1 VKKLIVNADGF
12 GFTFGNNRAIL
23 EVLEHG
29 FIRSV
34 SVNVTWPAV
43 DEIGVLVR
51 HFPHV
56 SVGIHL
62 NLSVGP
68 PVLPPAEVP
77 SLVGPDGEFHGPAF
91 RRLAARGALD
101 RDEMRRELHAQ
112 FAVLRDRGVR
122 ITHWDSHQGRHL
134 YPGFFEAVLAV
145 AREEGILATR
155 SFDYH
160 LVFPP
165 GRRARRV
172 AGYYLRHP
180 AQVLTHTAAARRM
193 RQERRA
199 GMRMP
204 DRRLVIKA
212 IGPDAV
218 YRPDCWNALLETMPD
233 GWNMTECHPG
243 YVDEDLR
250 RYSHLVA
257 TRERERDLFADPA
270 WPRRAEDAGVEVT
283 DYFEFIGSAGN
294 APPQQA

>member
-1 VKKLIVNADGF
+1 MKKLIVNADGF

-43 DEIGVLVR
+43 DEVSVLVR
-51 HFPHV
+51 DFPHV

-68 PVLPPAEVP
+68 PVLPASEVP

-91 RRLAARGALD
+91 RRLATRGRLD
-101 RDEMRRELHAQ
+101 VDEMKQELRAQ
-112 FAVLRDRGVR
+112 IAVLRDRGVR

-134 YPGFFEAVLAV
+134 YPGFFEAVLEV
-145 AREEGILATR
+145 AREESILATR
-155 SFDYH
+155 THTYH
-160 LVFPP
+160 LVFQP
-165 GRRARRV
+165 GWRALRV

-180 AQVLTHTAAARRM
+180 AQVLTHVIAARRM
-193 RQERRA
+193 RQARRA

-204 DRRLVIKA
+204 DRRLIIKA
-212 IGPDAV
+212 MGLDAV
-218 YRPDCWNALLETMPD
+218 HRPECWSALLETMPD

-250 RYSHLVA
+250 RYSNLLA
-257 TRERERDLFADPA
+257 TRECERDLFADPQ
-270 WPRRAEDAGVEVT
+270 WTRRAEEAGVAVT
-283 DYFEFIGSAGN
+283 NYFELADGKGGGPAD
-294 APPQQA
+294 A